1 MKKLKL
7 LSLLVILMGF
17 VFAVSLAQIV
27 QPKEIELTTPDKI
40 IATGI
45 LGLSVTTI
53 TELLKRKF
61 KTTGIGSYAVSAI
74 VSAGATASWLATA
87 GQFAVDSF
95 GIYGALVFLIANGF
109 YKFVR
114 KEPA

>member
-1 MKKLKL
+1 MKKLRL
-7 LSLLVILMGF
+7 LSLSIVLLGF
-17 VFAVSLAQIV
+17 VFAVSLAQIA
-27 QPKEIELTTPDKI
+27 QPKEIELATPDKI
-40 IATGI
+40 IGTGI

-61 KTTGIGSYAVSAI
+61 KTTGIGSYAVSAV

-87 GQFAVDSF
+87 GQFALDSF
-95 GIYGALVFLIANGF
+95 GIYGTLVFLIANGL